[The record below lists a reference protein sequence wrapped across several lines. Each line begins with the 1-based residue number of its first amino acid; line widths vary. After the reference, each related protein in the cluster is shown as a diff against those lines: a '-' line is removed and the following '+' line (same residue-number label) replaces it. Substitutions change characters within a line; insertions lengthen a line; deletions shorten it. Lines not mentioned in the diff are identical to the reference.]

1 MRRAILGLLAAV
13 PIWAWV
19 FRGAPSGFWRR
30 MTVGAGTLGLF
41 GLVSSPDIRDDLPE
55 PGDLAIGAASAA
67 GLYVIFQIGDR
78 MARVVMPAGEEDIEK
93 IYRLRT
99 LAPKARIAALLVGVI
114 APGEELFWR
123 GVIGRACIR
132 RFGRVRGTLLAS
144 AAYGGTHLVTGN
156 LTLAGAAGVAGA
168 YWGAEY
174 ALDPRLGPLFVS
186 HILWDIWIFL
196 LQPTPT
202 GKKSP

>member
-1 MRRAILGLLAAV
+1 MRRALLGLLAAV

-19 FRGAPSGFWRR
+19 FRGPPSGFWRR
-30 MTVGAGTLGLF
+30 MTVGAGALGLF
-41 GLVSSPDIRDDLPE
+41 GLVSTPDIRDDLPE
-55 PGDLAIGAASAA
+55 PGDVAIGAASAA

-78 MARVVMPAGEEDIEK
+78 MARVVMPTGEEDIESV
-93 IYRLRT
+93 YRLRT
-99 LAPKARIAALLVGVI
+99 LAPRGQIAALLVGI
-114 APGEELFWR
+114 IGPGEELFWR
-123 GVIGRACIR
+123 GLVGRAFIR
-132 RFGRVRGTLLAS
+132 RFGPVRGTALAA

-156 LTLAGAAGVAGA
+156 LTLTGAATVAGA

-174 ALDPRLGPLFVS
+174 ALDPRLGPVLVS
-186 HILWDIWIFL
+186 HILWDLWIFL